1 MGLDYQLVLWNKH
14 KKTYDKLI
22 VAGILMYLILFA
34 VITLVFNSKTTIET
48 LVIRAF
54 GSLAIILLH
63 IILVIGPLSRL
74 NSKFLPILYNRRHL
88 GVSMFLVAAIHGVFS
103 IIQFHALGDVNP
115 IYSIFTSNMDY
126 GSLTNFPFQ
135 VLGFLALLI
144 LFVMASTSH
153 DFFLG
158 NLSAKVW
165 KRLHMMVYLAYA
177 LIIAHVFLGAFQQET
192 SPFTIGFMIVGFIA
206 VSSLHLITAFK
217 ESKVDTV
224 KNLVKDG
231 WIEVCNISEIED
243 DRAKIFTVENERVA
257 IFKYD
262 GKLSAIHN
270 VCKHQGGPLGE
281 GKIIDG
287 CITCPWHGFQ
297 YLPHNGQSPPPFTE
311 KVATYQLKLQG
322 ETVFINPKAFEE
334 GIEVTPITI
343 QDEG

>member
-14 KKTYDKLI
+14 KKAYDKII
-22 VAGILMYLILFA
+22 VFGMLLYIILFA
-34 VITLVFNSKTTIET
+34 VVTLVFNSETSIET

-54 GSLAIILLH
+54 GSLAIIMLH
-63 IILVIGPLSRL
+63 IILAIGPLSRL
-74 NSKFLPILYNRRHL
+74 NSSFLPILYNRRHL
-88 GVSMFLVAAIHGVFS
+88 GVSMFIAAFIHGGFS
-103 IIQFHALGDVNP
+103 MFQFHALGNVNP
-115 IYSIFTSNMDY
+115 IYSLFTSNMDY
-126 GSLTNFPFQ
+126 NSLTNFPFQ

-153 DFFLG
+153 DFFLA

-192 SPFTIGFMIVGFIA
+192 SPFTIGVLILGFILI
-206 VSSLHLITAFK
+206 SSLHITTAFK
-217 ESKVDTV
+217 ERKIDNA
-224 KNLVKDG
+224 KAQEKDG
-231 WIEVCNISEIED
+231 WLQVCDISEIEN
-243 DRAKIFTVENERVA
+243 DRAKIFTLEKERVA

-287 CITCPWHGFQ
+287 CITCPWHGYQ

-311 KVATYQLKLQG
+311 KVATYKLKLEG
-322 ETVFINPKAFEE
+322 SKIYINPKAFEE
-334 GIEVTPITI
+334 GTAIKPCKI
-343 QDEG
+343 